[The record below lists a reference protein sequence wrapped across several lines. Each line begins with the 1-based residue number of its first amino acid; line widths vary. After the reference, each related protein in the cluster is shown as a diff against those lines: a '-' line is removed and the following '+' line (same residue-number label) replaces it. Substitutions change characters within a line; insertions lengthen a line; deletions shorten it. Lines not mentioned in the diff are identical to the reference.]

1 MFKKSKV
8 KALIEEKN
16 PVVIEPFNPEEYDI
30 IEEYPVYGNNVRII
44 IGYRSGEYRYFVQ
57 EPPLTI
63 DEAKAIKD
71 AIDKAREI
79 ALVSKGVS
87 LLDIAVKKTCE
98 RLKIDPDAEKISY
111 YIQRDYLGYGPVQ
124 AMMLDPNLEDISCN
138 GVNIPVFVWH
148 RKYGS
153 LTTNVTITSKSFLRA
168 FIRSIAARCG
178 KHISGA
184 FPVLDATLPEGY
196 RIAATLDEV
205 SATGSSFTVRKFR
218 ERPFTI
224 VELIKDGVIDS
235 TLAAFFW
242 YMIENKRT
250 FMIIGATGSGKTT
263 LLNALLTFIHP
274 SMKVCTV
281 EETREITLPIKNW
294 VPFVARKSYAIG
306 EAVGEV
312 DLFDLVKVCLRYRPD
327 YIVVGEVRGGE
338 AYVLFQAMQSGHG
351 GTSTMHAETLDGM
364 LNRLTS
370 PPMNIPP
377 HMIPTLNFIL
387 HISRIRME
395 GVIVRRVIRV
405 WEVRGVDDFAEIAVW
420 DPTTDTFT
428 HRLWDSRILTLMAE
442 QIGISPEEALKE
454 VMRRKT
460 LLDYLTEHNIIDYDE
475 IAKWIYAYYADPE
488 GTLEKARIL
497 GKIEVRRVEEVAR
510 AKPKETQEIVSEEII
525 EEKIEVPEVEKVAE
539 EIEKEEKVEVKR
551 PHTPTTPTPP
561 TTEKTEVIRKSIQ
574 ARLISSLRRIRL
586 REDVKKRLESAIEKR
601 EPE

>member
-1 MFKKSKV
+1 MKLKVIVMFKKSKV

-16 PVVIEPFNPEEYDI
+16 PVVIEPFNPEKYDI
-30 IEEYPVYGNNVRII
+30 IEEYPVYGNNVRRI

-98 RLKIDPDAEKISY
+98 RLKVDPDVEKISY
-111 YIQRDYLGYGPVQ
+111 YIQRDYLGYGPIQ

-205 SATGSSFTVRKFR
+205 SATGSSFTIRKFR

-250 FMIIGATGSGKTT
+250 FMIFGATGSGKTT

-306 EAVGEV
+306 ETVGEV
-312 DLFDLVKVCLRYRPD
+312 SLFDLVKVCLRYRPD
-327 YIVVGEVRGGE
+327 YIIVGEVRGSE

-351 GTSTMHAETLDGM
+351 GTSTIHAETLEGM

-370 PPMNIPP
+370 APMNIPKI
-377 HMIPTLNFIL
+377 MIPTLNFIVQIVRVKL
-387 HISRIRME
+387 
-395 GVIVRRVIRV
+395 GDVIVRRVKSL
-405 WEVRGVDDFAEIAVW
+405 WEVRGVDDFKELSRWNIA
-420 DPTTDTFT
+420 DDNFT
-428 HRLWDSRILTLMAE
+428 HDLWSSRILATIANQHGRSLRE
-442 QIGISPEEALKE
+442 VVEEII
-454 VMRRKT
+454 RRKV
-460 LLDYLTEHNIIDYDE
+460 LLDYLVENNIIEYDR
-475 IAKWIYAYYADPE
+475 IAAWITSYYLDPKA
-488 GTLEKARIL
+488 TIEKT
-497 GKIEVRRVEEVAR
+497 GKRVVVPSLLPLQTTT
-510 AKPKETQEIVSEEII
+510 KPISQQEEISAHLTKIKSEREESPPRHSKKKNNLWRMIVDRLNRSIKNSKIRDVVLKGI
-525 EEKIEVPEVEKVAE
+525 EEMED
-539 EIEKEEKVEVKR
+539 KESE
-551 PHTPTTPTPP
+551 
-561 TTEKTEVIRKSIQ
+561 
-574 ARLISSLRRIRL
+574 
-586 REDVKKRLESAIEKR
+586 
-601 EPE
+601 